1 MVMISRMVNLVG
13 EQGTYWVAN
22 SFIWTWVLLPVLQL
36 GETIKKE
43 VAANQSYAVQHTP
56 SYLFITLLI
65 CLCWLIT
72 IPFWKGFMSSFLG
85 ISDVD
90 QVFGL
95 VMILMLSY
103 VFYAFQNVFDSIFY
117 GLGKTEYML
126 FESVVT
132 NTVYYGI
139 AFCLYCL
146 GIWTPTLIGIALL
159 FVFGNIFDSVVSALA
174 YRYLIVKEQFPVK

>member
-1 MVMISRMVNLVG
+1 
-13 EQGTYWVAN
+13 
-22 SFIWTWVLLPVLQL
+22 
-36 GETIKKE
+36 
-43 VAANQSYAVQHTP
+43 
-56 SYLFITLLI
+56 
-65 CLCWLIT
+65 
-72 IPFWKGFMSSFLG
+72 MSSFLG

-159 FVFGNIFDSVVSALA
+159 FAFGNIFDSAVSALA